1 MTRIIAVISLLA
13 LGACSSA
20 GPVKVDCGGTLRPVN
35 PPTAVV
41 ERRP

>member
-1 MTRIIAVISLLA
+1 VARILALISLMVV
-13 LGACSSA
+13 GACGST

-35 PPTAVV
+35 PPAAVA

>member
-1 MTRIIAVISLLA
+1 MSLLA
-13 LGACSSA
+13 LGACSNT

-35 PPTAVV
+35 PPTAVA